1 MVDKEL
7 KRLKIKENIFDETLM
22 EVLNDKELP
31 DILEF
36 FRINQYEMKTSKDDI
51 YNDIMNFSEIK
62 LDEIEKTLIEKD

>member
-36 FRINQYEMKTSKDDI
+36 FRIN
-51 YNDIMNFSEIK
+51 
-62 LDEIEKTLIEKD
+62 